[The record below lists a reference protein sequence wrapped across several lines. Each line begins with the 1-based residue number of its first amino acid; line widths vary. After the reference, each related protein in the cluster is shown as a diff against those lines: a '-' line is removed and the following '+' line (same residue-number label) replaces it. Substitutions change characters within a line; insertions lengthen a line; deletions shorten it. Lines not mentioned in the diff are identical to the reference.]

1 MTRAE
6 AARHASL
13 VRWGK
18 EQPFAARLQAIRDA
32 RKQGKAK
39 GGGKGKAPAKPKATP
54 ESRTAARNAEREK
67 NTDATLTAVGMGDEA
82 AGTLLSIAK
91 GEGGGGDDFG
101 LIKQGLVEKDT
112 AGNLR
117 LSSAGRTFVNA
128 AARGDVG
135 AARDS
140 MSRGGDMVAH
150 ADDRA
155 KAKGERDAAR
165 ATAKQERDKAKAQRL
180 AERDKT
186 KAERDKARA
195 EKAKAKSKG
204 SKDEKPKEKPD
215 KAAEAAQRRDT
226 NRSSVQQALE
236 SAGGQSLNADAFS
249 HLTAF
254 ADGKE
259 ADRGYLLGLA
269 ANTGL
274 VEQDSAGGFR
284 MTNEGRAYVSAANKG
299 DTRAAGDAMSRAM
312 DKLGG
317 TATADAPEDDAPTA
331 RQQIREDKRRA
342 GMARRRAG
350 TAKNQ
355 ARKSMSLSE
364 LLEERRAERY
374 EIKQSAQD
382 RAMFAN
388 MGTSKGGGGKGGG
401 KPSGGQGGLW
411 PVGKDGKRHAPE
423 GGGGGGEAA
432 PKAEN
437 GDKGHAWH
445 PDDAHAIAK
454 SGTQEFLG
462 FSHEN
467 GNQSYVRTNVKPGK
481 HEIVL
486 QKKGGVT
493 QSDTVGNTQLKQHL
507 DAMHEKGYT
516 AAKPIAKAEP
526 APRARN
532 NNLDKQGRKLDL
544 EAQHHRAILASA
556 PKDSDTYKRSEARM
570 HELATQIN
578 ALHQRQFDGAT
589 KDIDDM
595 TTDLETLSL
604 DIEIIADQLA
614 EAGDMAIKAGA
625 RHSSS
630 DVAIIQEIYDSACDL
645 CELAEQLGANPG
657 MDDEDESDDEE
668 ATEMGGTVEMKA
680 DDIPHVFGGAIK
692 SLDGDSIGGFAVLF
706 GDADTTDATVQRDY
720 FDAKTNFWLDKFGWP
735 RPMTYH
741 HGLDEDTADE
751 PIVGT
756 WTKAIVKP
764 EGVWLEGQLDR
775 AHRYHGAIKEL
786 VRRGFLKLSS
796 DSAPQWVQRERQGN
810 GANYVKRWPLIS
822 ASPTV
827 TPAEPRLSG
836 LSFKSLLADLGLE
849 NIDDNQEANEPSD
862 DRHDGAKIADERARR
877 LLLELTLLSL
887 EATA

>member
-342 GMARRRAG
+342 GTARRRAG

-493 QSDTVGNTQLKQHL
+493 QSDTVGTTQLKQHL

-516 AAKPIAKAEP
+516 AAKPIAKADAAPKSKP
-526 APRARN
+526 ASGMSRAERDALRNVPKSDKDKPDHGEIFRDGIAASYDGIDSSGRTYRVGMGVGNVLRGNDGNYYAQANRTVHQVTNVKPQKLTDQQKRNYGNGRDAFSATKSADDAIKMTLPTDVLGLLNAQITRERFAEAAYTAIATWADAQSFPGLQAWAEAAAAEERTHAMTQIAYLNDRARVSLEP
-532 NNLDKQGRKLDL
+532 LDAPQADFGEYADALKTALTLEQTVSRALTEITRQARADGDEATALFIGGFLAEQVKAEKEIAVYVQRVQRGAPIDLLD
-544 EAQHHRAILASA
+544 A
-556 PKDSDTYKRSEARM
+556 
-570 HELATQIN
+570 EL
-578 ALHQRQFDGAT
+578 FDGAT
-589 KDIDDM
+589 
-595 TTDLETLSL
+595 T
-604 DIEIIADQLA
+604 
-614 EAGDMAIKAGA
+614 
-625 RHSSS
+625 
-630 DVAIIQEIYDSACDL
+630 
-645 CELAEQLGANPG
+645 
-657 MDDEDESDDEE
+657 
-668 ATEMGGTVEMKA
+668 
-680 DDIPHVFGGAIK
+680 
-692 SLDGDSIGGFAVLF
+692 
-706 GDADTTDATVQRDY
+706 
-720 FDAKTNFWLDKFGWP
+720 
-735 RPMTYH
+735 
-741 HGLDEDTADE
+741 
-751 PIVGT
+751 
-756 WTKAIVKP
+756 
-764 EGVWLEGQLDR
+764 
-775 AHRYHGAIKEL
+775 
-786 VRRGFLKLSS
+786 
-796 DSAPQWVQRERQGN
+796 
-810 GANYVKRWPLIS
+810 
-822 ASPTV
+822 
-827 TPAEPRLSG
+827 
-836 LSFKSLLADLGLE
+836 
-849 NIDDNQEANEPSD
+849 
-862 DRHDGAKIADERARR
+862 
-877 LLLELTLLSL
+877 
-887 EATA
+887 